1 MKTTFKWP
9 ATNFVVNQSWP
20 EEVSPLKNAHTSSEL
35 KYDPQAQA
43 QVTWKYPD
51 SLKPSRMF
59 WNHVELSRQFESR
72 LRKLRSSK
80 NILTIMKLPRKIKI
94 IWKTSYSSET
104 VSKIWKKSGKMWT
117 ALSLK
122 TAEKLEKNLEK
133 SGKF

>member
-1 MKTTFKWP
+1 
-9 ATNFVVNQSWP
+9 
-20 EEVSPLKNAHTSSEL
+20 
-35 KYDPQAQA
+35 
-43 QVTWKYPD
+43 
-51 SLKPSRMF
+51 
-59 WNHVELSRQFESR
+59 
-72 LRKLRSSK
+72 
-80 NILTIMKLPRKIKI
+80 MKLPRKIKI